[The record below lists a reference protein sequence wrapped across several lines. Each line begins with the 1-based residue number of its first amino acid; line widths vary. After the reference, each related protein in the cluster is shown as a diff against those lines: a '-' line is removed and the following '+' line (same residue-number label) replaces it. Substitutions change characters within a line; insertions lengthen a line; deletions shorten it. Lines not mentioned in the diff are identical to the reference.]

1 MTFDSVRRRVA
12 AAVSKIQ
19 SFHRPGRLPGAGP
32 LVPHQLLAI
41 ASAPEALPFSE
52 TRVGGAACWGVPSPP
67 VSGAPPPGAVT
78 SLLHFRPWPAPAGSS
93 PLLKLKRTWSLR
105 LAVGLSLTKSSRIS

>member
-19 SFHRPGRLPGAGP
+19 SFHRPGQLPGAGP

-52 TRVGGAACWGVPSPP
+52 TRVGGAACWGIPSPP
-67 VSGAPPPGAVT
+67 VSGP
-78 SLLHFRPWPAPAGSS
+78 HRPAPS
-93 PLLKLKRTWSLR
+93 PLSSISDPGRLLR
-105 LAVGLSLTKSSRIS
+105 EVRPF